1 MIDTTVYLVAETPG
15 SKNKYG
21 VISTEKTVKEVF
33 CKLESATRLEFFGGG
48 RNGLNPQYKL
58 IMFAGDYEGEPT
70 VIYND
75 LQYSVYRTFQPSMD
89 VIELYVERKGG
100 TNGVKEN

>member
-1 MIDTTVYLVAETPG
+1 MIDTVVNLVAETPG
-15 SKNKYG
+15 NKNKYG

-33 CKLESATRLEFFGGG
+33 CKLESVTRSEFFGGG

-58 IMFAGDYEGEPT
+58 IMFSGDYEGEPT

-75 LQYSVYRTFQPSMD
+75 LPYSVYRTFQPSMD